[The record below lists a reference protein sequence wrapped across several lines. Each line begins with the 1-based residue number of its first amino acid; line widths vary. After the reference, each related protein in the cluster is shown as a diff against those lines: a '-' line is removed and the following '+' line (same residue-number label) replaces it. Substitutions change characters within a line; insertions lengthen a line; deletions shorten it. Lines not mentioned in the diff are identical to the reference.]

1 MAEATEVLEKAEN
14 NGMVP
19 AGTFTEL
26 GSTGLKVSG
35 GQVVEEF
42 LPQLRTLQQRVR
54 AFEEMRA
61 DPTVGAV
68 LFAIEQFVR
77 GAPWKVEATG
87 DSEQERRDADFLQAC
102 MHGMSH
108 TWSDFINEALSMLP
122 FGFSVAEIC
131 YKRAADGSVRW
142 KKLPFR
148 SQETIWEWLFD
159 EEGGIKG
166 IKQSSDWAP
175 GKPGFVEIPIEKLL
189 LFRTTANKNN
199 PEGRSVLR
207 SAWKPFYYKKR
218 IEIIE
223 AIGIERNLAG
233 YPVLYVPDEIFMDNE
248 DAKKRLQL
256 AQEIVTR
263 IRKDENMGAVMPR
276 SWKEAGGLVLLAS
289 EGSQTMDTERVIQRY
304 DARIAMSVLS
314 DIILMGHE
322 NAGSYA
328 LAEVKRSLLG
338 QAMMTWLDIIEE
350 VMNRY
355 AVPRLFALNGKDL
368 PREKLPRFVHGPV
381 VNVDP
386 KVLADIIF
394 RLAGVD
400 ALRTDPELRRFLR
413 KFLGLPE
420 AENDELEDAQAIAEA
435 RQREAIGRVLGGR
448 PDNETRPPAA

>member
-1 MAEATEVLEKAEN
+1 LSQAIEKQDAPS
-14 NGMVP
+14 GSV
-19 AGTFTEL
+19 FTEL

-35 GQVVEEF
+35 GQVIEDF

-54 AFEEMRA
+54 VYEEMRS

-77 GAPWKVEATG
+77 GASWAVEAAG
-87 DSEQERRDADFLQAC
+87 ESDQEKRDADFLREIV
-102 MHGMSH
+102 HGMSH
-108 TWSDFINEALSMLP
+108 TWSDFVNEALTMLP

-131 YKRAADGSVRW
+131 YKRAPDGSIRW

-148 SQETIWEWLFD
+148 AQETIWEWLFD

-166 IKQSSDWAP
+166 IKQSADWAQ
-175 GKPGFVEIPIEKLL
+175 GRAGFVEIPIEKLL
-189 LFRTTANKNN
+189 LFRTTSNKGN

-207 SAWKPFYYKKR
+207 SAYKPWYYKKR

-223 AIGIERNLAG
+223 AIGIERDLAG
-233 YPVLYVPDEIFMDNE
+233 YPTLYVPDEIFMDNE
-248 DAKKRLQL
+248 EAKSKLQL
-256 AQEIVTR
+256 AIEIVTR
-263 IRKDENMGAVMPR
+263 IRKDENMGAVMPA
-276 SWKEAGGLVLLAS
+276 SWKQAGGLQLLSS
-289 EGSQTMDTERVIQRY
+289 EGSKTMDTERVIQRY

-338 QAMMTWLDIIEE
+338 QAMMTWLDIIAE
-350 VMNRY
+350 VVNRY
-355 AVPRLFALNGKDL
+355 AVPRLFALNGRDL
-368 PREKLPRFVHGPV
+368 PRERLPRFVHGPV

-386 KVLADIIF
+386 KTLADIIF

-400 ALRTDPELRRFLR
+400 ALRTDPELRKFLR

-420 AENDELEDAQAIAEA
+420 AESDEIEESQALLEA
-435 RQREAIGRVLGGR
+435 RERDAIGRALAGR
-448 PDNETRPPAA
+448 RDNETRPPAL